1 MKLDSSKWCGIT
13 KSWQIQSNQFS
24 QLCLSKLAPHTMV
37 GLGSWTNLSLTT
49 RNSISSGSKKLRRG
63 MFLTF
68 YHLSI
73 LERITKQDLQLNSPM
88 IFGVCREQK
97 ETKERD
103 ARIADLEDQVKSLRA
118 ANFSVLTTGCMT
130 MLLMKQCC
138 SKIQS
143 VFDTRTVLTGKD
155 FYLFWVTQ
163 ESDVNSYASSS

>member
-1 MKLDSSKWCGIT
+1 
-13 KSWQIQSNQFS
+13 
-24 QLCLSKLAPHTMV
+24 
-37 GLGSWTNLSLTT
+37 
-49 RNSISSGSKKLRRG
+49 

-73 LERITKQDLQLNSPM
+73 LERITKQDLQLNGPM

-103 ARIADLEDQVKSLRA
+103 ARIADLEDQVRA

-155 FYLFWVTQ
+155 FYLF
-163 ESDVNSYASSS
+163 